1 MDVVKTTVSV
11 RLDDKG
17 RLTLPRSVREA
28 IHAEPGDVFYVET
41 DGDGIL
47 RLVRAVNPFDVL
59 AEQALRED
67 DAGETISLNDVL
79 RREGI
84 SLGE

>member
-1 MDVVKTTVSV
+1 MDVVKTMVSV

-28 IHAEPGDVFYVET
+28 IHAEPGDVFYVEA

>member
-1 MDVVKTTVSV
+1 MAKMTVSI

-28 IHAEPGDVFYVET
+28 IHAQPGDVFYLEANENGV
-41 DGDGIL
+41 L

-59 AEQALRED
+59 AEQAIRED
-67 DAGETISLNDVL
+67 DAGKTISLDVIVH
-79 RREGI
+79 REG
-84 SLGE
+84 LTFNE

>member
-1 MDVVKTTVSV
+1 MNMAKMTVSI

-28 IHAEPGDVFYVET
+28 IHAQPGDVFYLEANENGV
-41 DGDGIL
+41 L

-59 AEQALRED
+59 AEQAIRED
-67 DAGETISLNDVL
+67 DAGKTISLDVIVH
-79 RREGI
+79 REG
-84 SLGE
+84 LTFNE